1 VRKHE
6 IMKASTIAAVLLVL
20 LVSAATAIAAPT
32 RITFS
37 GRLTTST
44 GPVTGAVN
52 LTFKL
57 FDGATGGT
65 EVWTETRNGIG
76 AQDGLVFV
84 ELGETTTLDEAVF
97 DGPRKFLEITVG
109 TEILTPRLTINSVP
123 YAISAT
129 SADTLGGS
137 VGAGDVVT
145 TVTPGAGIAATKTG
159 NTLNVSLATTGCT
172 TGEVWKFNGTTFS
185 CEPDVD
191 TTTTYTGGTG
201 IAIAGTVVSL
211 ATTGCV
217 AGEVWKYNGA
227 AFSCEPDVDTDTPPM
242 AGNGIAVAG
251 NVVSL
256 STAGC
261 VAGEVWKFNG
271 STFTCEPDA
280 NTTYS
285 AGSGITISGTTIG
298 LTNTC
303 AVGQVLKANAGGT
316 WSCANDVDTGF
327 LAGNCTWARSTSTT
341 AVAAVDALCP
351 AGKYPISG
359 GCDAAG
365 AASVNYTRPFGPPAD
380 GSSINLSTDSWRC
393 QFSAAAIGHVAL
405 ALCCEL
411 D

>member
-1 VRKHE
+1 MRKHE
-6 IMKASTIAAVLLVL
+6 IMKASTIAAGLLVL

-217 AGEVWKYNGA
+217 AGEVWKFNGA
-227 AFSCEPDVDTDTPPM
+227 AFSCEPDVDTDTPPV

-271 STFTCEPDA
+271 STFTCEPDVDT
-280 NTTYS
+280 NTTYT
-285 AGSGITISGTTIG
+285 AGSGITIAGTTIG
-298 LTNTC
+298 LSAAGCVTGESPVWNGTAWTC
-303 AVGQVLKANAGGT
+303 DSAAGSLT
-316 WSCANDVDTGF
+316 
-327 LAGNCTWARSTSTT
+327 NCTWANTT
-341 AVAAVDALCP
+341 NVTAAPSLIATCP
-351 AGKYPISG
+351 AGKVAISG
-359 GCDAAG
+359 GCDPANTA
-365 AASVNYTRPFGPPAD
+365 NLLFTRPFGPPAD
-380 GSSINLSTDSWRC
+380 GSALADNRWYC
-393 QFSAAAIGHVAL
+393 QFSASLVGHRAF
-405 ALCCEL
+405 ALCCNYN
-411 D
+411 